1 MNGWSPEDAIA
12 MERRHILEGEK
23 RVARQEAL
31 VKELTEKGH
40 DRIVPRSNEVLG
52 VLRASLEL
60 SRERL
65 QELEHRYCK
74 VLAVGLHAPLPVSLS
89 RHGLPRRNTE
99 MNERVTTVV
108 DGFMRL
114 DPQEKTAA
122 YLEIEAVW
130 KEEQQQEEP
139 EERPELS
146 QAACEAK

>member
-40 DRIVPRSNEVLG
+40 DRIVPQSNELLG
-52 VLRASLEL
+52 VLRALLEL

-65 QELEHRYCK
+65 QDLEHRYCK
-74 VLAVGLHAPLPVSLS
+74 VSAAGRHGPLPISLF
-89 RHGLPRRNTE
+89 RHELPRRNTE

-114 DPQEKTAA
+114 DPQEKTVA

-130 KEEQQQEEP
+130 KDQQQEEP
-139 EERPELS
+139 EERPDLS
-146 QAACEAK
+146 QPACEAK